1 MLNKYQIPAPTAG
14 VHTNGQAP
22 AGKTVKGAVTGQQRR
37 ALRKLF
43 RDLVTFTGT
52 AASEL
57 AAAPRSKAPQR
68 PRQRLL
74 YRSADSLTDADLDR
88 LVAEIGIDRIWR
100 AVEKLTQPP
109 LPFMA
114 AE

>member
-1 MLNKYQIPAPTAG
+1 MLDQQSLPAASSG
-14 VHTNGQAP
+14 VYTGGQAP

-57 AAAPRSKAPQR
+57 AAAPGSKAPQR

-74 YRSADSLTDADLDR
+74 YRSAGSLTDADLDR
-88 LVAEIGIDRIWR
+88 LIAEIGIDRIWR
-100 AVEKLTQPP
+100 VVEKLTQPQLP
-109 LPFMA
+109 LVA